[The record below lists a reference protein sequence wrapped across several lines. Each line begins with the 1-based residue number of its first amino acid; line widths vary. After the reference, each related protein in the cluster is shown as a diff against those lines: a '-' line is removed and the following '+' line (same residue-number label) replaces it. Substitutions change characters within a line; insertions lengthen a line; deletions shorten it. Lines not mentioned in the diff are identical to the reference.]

1 MDHDVAMPA
10 LLCHKDSAQDM
21 KGYFGVFL
29 WVFMTQGRQLQ
40 ILSVLETKQSGKPG
54 SPSPP
59 RPTYGVLSLQ
69 REEEA
74 GSEAINLLYA
84 GHPGRVV
91 DVVLQVA
98 VAVGDDVVE
107 AGEHQPGPVETIQQ
121 AIYHTVTAS
130 GDHQGWI
137 F

>member
-1 MDHDVAMPA
+1 M
-10 LLCHKDSAQDM
+10 
-21 KGYFGVFL
+21 
-29 WVFMTQGRQLQ
+29 
-40 ILSVLETKQSGKPG
+40 
-54 SPSPP
+54 
-59 RPTYGVLSLQ
+59 LSLQ

-107 AGEHQPGPVETIQQ
+107 AGEHQPGPVETISRQYITLLLLVVITRGGYSNKKSLSFLAPRRAKIENGAPRNPLKEANNIQ
-121 AIYHTVTAS
+121 KKKAIPHS
-130 GDHQGWI
+130 PLLI
-137 F
+137 FFPLTGIS